1 MNTLVNVA
9 RYHLVDRLQFLIL
22 PVGVTLFA
30 FGVNLAIFSV
40 IPETPEQNYSGGLF
54 TLFVFMLVCGALSMT
69 KSLPFGLALG
79 VSRRSYYLGTV
90 LLVAGLSVLYAVGIV
105 VFQAIEKATG
115 GWGLGLNYFRVPWLL
130 DGPWYLT
137 LLTAFVFLT
146 LMFVYG
152 MWYGLIY
159 RRASVLGVVLFSAA
173 QVLVLLS
180 GVLLL
185 SWTDSWSKL
194 GTFFGTLTV
203 GGVTGILA
211 ILVGVAAAGGF
222 ATMRRVTV

>member
-1 MNTLVNVA
+1 MNTLVKVV
-9 RYHLVDRLQFLIL
+9 RYHLVDRLQYLVL

-30 FGVNLAIFSV
+30 FGVNLAIFSL
-40 IPETPEQNYSGGLF
+40 IPGKPADNYSGGLF

-79 VSRRSYYLGTV
+79 LSRRSYYLGTV
-90 LLVAGLSVLYAVGIV
+90 LLVAGLSAVYAVGIA
-105 VFQAIEKATG
+105 VFQAIEDATG
-115 GWGLGLNYFRVPWLL
+115 GWGLGLHYFRVPWLL

-137 LLTAFVFLT
+137 LLTAFVSLT
-146 LMFVYG
+146 LMFLYG

-159 RRASVLGVVLFSAA
+159 RRASVVGVVLFAAA
-173 QVLVLLS
+173 QVLVLL
-180 GVLLL
+180 GVVLLL

-194 GTFFGTLTV
+194 GTFFSTLTV
-203 GGVTGILA
+203 GGLTGVLA
-211 ILVGVAAAGGF
+211 VLVAIAGAGGF

>member
-1 MNTLVNVA
+1 MNTLITVA
-9 RYHLVDRLQFLIL
+9 RYHLVDRLQYLVL

-30 FGVNLAIFSV
+30 FLVNLTIFATLQ
-40 IPETPEQNYSGGLF
+40 EEKENYSGGLF
-54 TLFVFMLVCGALSMT
+54 TLFVFMFVCGALSMT

-90 LLVAGLSVLYAVGIV
+90 LLIAGLSALYSVGIV
-105 VFQAIEKATG
+105 VFQAIEEATG
-115 GWGLGLNYFRVPWLL
+115 GWGLELNYFRVPWLL

-137 LLTAFVFLT
+137 LLTSFVLLT

-159 RRASVLGVVLFSAA
+159 RRAAVPGVVVFGAA
-173 QVLVLLS
+173 QVLVLL
-180 GVLLL
+180 GIVMVLT
-185 SWTDSWSKL
+185 WTDSWSKI
-194 GTFFGTLTV
+194 GTFFSTLTV
-203 GGVTGILA
+203 GGVTGVLA
-211 ILVGVAAAGGF
+211 VLVAIAAGGGF

>member
-1 MNTLVNVA
+1 MNTLVKVA
-9 RYHLVDRLQFLIL
+9 RYHLVDRLQFLVL

-30 FGVNLAIFSV
+30 FGVNLALFMALQ
-40 IPETPEQNYSGGLF
+40 ENQENYSGGLF

-90 LLVAGLSVLYAVGIV
+90 LLVAGLSALYSVGITL
-105 VFQAIEKATG
+105 FQVIEKATD

-137 LLTAFVFLT
+137 LLTSFVLLT

-159 RRASVLGVVLFSAA
+159 RRASVLGVVVFAAA
-173 QVLVLLS
+173 QVLVLL
-180 GVLLL
+180 GIVLVL
-185 SWTDSWSKL
+185 SWTDSWSQI
-194 GTFFGTLTV
+194 GRFFGSLTV
-203 GGVTGILA
+203 GGMTGVLA
-211 ILVGVAAAGGF
+211 VLVSVAAGGGF

>member
-1 MNTLVNVA
+1 MNILVKVA
-9 RYHLVDRLQFLIL
+9 RYHLVDRLQFLVL
-22 PVGVTLFA
+22 PVGVTFFA
-30 FGVNLAIFSV
+30 FGVNLAIFAL
-40 IPETPEQNYSGGLF
+40 IPETPEDNFSGGLF

-90 LLVAGLSVLYAVGIV
+90 LLVAGLSALYAAGTAVMQV
-105 VFQAIEKATG
+105 IEEATR
-115 GWGLGLNYFRVPWLL
+115 GWGLGLHYFRVPWVL

-137 LLTAFVFLT
+137 LLTAFVLLT

-159 RRASVLGVVLFSAA
+159 RRASVVGIVLFAAA
-173 QVLVLLS
+173 QVLVLLG

-203 GGVTGILA
+203 GGLTGVLA
-211 ILVGVAAAGGF
+211 VLVGVAVAGGF

>member
-1 MNTLVNVA
+1 MNILVKVA
-9 RYHLVDRLQFLIL
+9 RYHLVDRLQFLVL

-30 FGVNLAIFSV
+30 FGVNLAIFAL
-40 IPETPEQNYSGGLF
+40 IPEKPEDNFSGGLF

-90 LLVAGLSVLYAVGIV
+90 LLVAGLSALYAVGIAV
-105 VFQAIEKATG
+105 LQVIEDATR
-115 GWGLGLNYFRVPWLL
+115 GWGLGLHYFRVPWVL

-137 LLTAFVFLT
+137 LLTAFVLLT

-159 RRASVLGVVLFSAA
+159 RRASVVGVVLFAAA
-173 QVLVLLS
+173 QVLVLLG

-185 SWTDSWSKL
+185 SWTDSWPKL

-203 GGVTGILA
+203 GGLTGVLA
-211 ILVGVAAAGGF
+211 VLVGVAAAGGF

>member
-1 MNTLVNVA
+1 MNILVKVA
-9 RYHLVDRLQFLIL
+9 RYHLVDRLQFLVL
-22 PVGVTLFA
+22 PVGVTFFA
-30 FGVNLAIFSV
+30 FGVNLAIFAL
-40 IPETPEQNYSGGLF
+40 IPEKPEDSFSGGLF

-90 LLVAGLSVLYAVGIV
+90 LLVAGLSALYAVGIAV
-105 VFQAIEKATG
+105 LQVIEDATR
-115 GWGLGLNYFRVPWLL
+115 GWGLGLHYFRVPWVL

-137 LLTAFVFLT
+137 LLTAFVLLT

-159 RRASVLGVVLFSAA
+159 RRASVVGVVLFAAA
-173 QVLVLLS
+173 QVLVLLG

-203 GGVTGILA
+203 GGLTGVLA
-211 ILVGVAAAGGF
+211 VLVGVAAAGGF

>member
-1 MNTLVNVA
+1 MNILVKVA
-9 RYHLVDRLQFLIL
+9 RYHLVDRLQFLVL

-30 FGVNLAIFSV
+30 FGVNLAIFAL
-40 IPETPEQNYSGGLF
+40 IPEKPEDNFSGGLF

-90 LLVAGLSVLYAVGIV
+90 LLVAGLSALYAVGIAV
-105 VFQAIEKATG
+105 LQVIEDATR
-115 GWGLGLNYFRVPWLL
+115 GWGLGLHYFRVPWVL

-137 LLTAFVFLT
+137 LLTAFVLLT

-159 RRASVLGVVLFSAA
+159 RRASVVGVVLFAAA
-173 QVLVLLS
+173 QVLVLLG

-203 GGVTGILA
+203 GGLTGVLA
-211 ILVGVAAAGGF
+211 VLVGVAAAGGF

>member
-1 MNTLVNVA
+1 MNTLVKVA

-40 IPETPEQNYSGGLF
+40 IPETPEENYSGGLF

-90 LLVAGLSVLYAVGIV
+90 LLVAGLSALYAVGIV
-105 VFQAIEKATG
+105 VLQMTEKATG
-115 GWGLGLNYFRVPWLL
+115 GWGLGLNYFRVPWIL
-130 DGPWYLT
+130 DGSWYLN

-159 RRASVLGVVLFSAA
+159 RRASVLGVVLFAAA
-173 QVLVLLS
+173 QALVLLG

-194 GTFFGTLTV
+194 GTFFSTLTV

>member
-9 RYHLVDRLQFLIL
+9 RYHLVDRLQYLVL
-22 PVGVTLFA
+22 PIGVTLFA
-30 FGVNLAIFSV
+30 FGVNLAIFSLLPDK
-40 IPETPEQNYSGGLF
+40 PEENYSGGLF
-54 TLFVFMLVCGALSMT
+54 TLFVFMLVCGAMSMT

-90 LLVAGLSVLYAVGIV
+90 LLVAGLSALYAAGIT
-105 VFQAIEKATG
+105 VFQAIEEATG

-146 LMFVYG
+146 LMFLYG

-159 RRASVLGVVLFSAA
+159 RRASVLGVVLFAAA
-173 QVLVLLS
+173 QVLVLL
-180 GVLLL
+180 GVGLVLT
-185 SWTDSWSKL
+185 WTDSWSKL
-194 GTFFGTLTV
+194 GTFFSSLTV
-203 GGVTGILA
+203 GGLTGALA
-211 ILVGVAAAGGF
+211 ILVCVAGAGGF

>member
-1 MNTLVNVA
+1 MNTLINVA
-9 RYHLVDRLQFLIL
+9 RYHLVDRLQYVVL
-22 PVGVTLFA
+22 PVGITFFA
-30 FGVNLAIFSV
+30 FGVNLAIFSLL
-40 IPETPEQNYSGGLF
+40 PETPDENYSGGLL
-54 TLFVFMLVCGALSMT
+54 TLYVFMLVCGALSMT

-79 VSRRSYYLGTV
+79 VSRRSYYLGTI
-90 LLVAGLSVLYAVGIV
+90 LLVAGLSALYAVGIV
-105 VFQAIEKATG
+105 VFQAIEDATD

-137 LLTAFVFLT
+137 LLTSFVFLT

-159 RRASVLGVVLFSAA
+159 RRAAVVGVVLFGAA
-173 QVLVLLS
+173 QVLVLLG

-185 SWTDSWSKL
+185 SWTDSWPKL
-194 GTFFGTLTV
+194 GDFFSTLTV
-203 GGVTGILA
+203 GGVTGVLA
-211 ILVGVAAAGGF
+211 ILVCVAGAGGF

>member
-1 MNTLVNVA
+1 MNTLVKVA
-9 RYHLVDRLQFLIL
+9 RYHLVDRLQFLVL

-30 FGVNLAIFSV
+30 FGVNLAIFAL
-40 IPETPEQNYSGGLF
+40 IPETPEENYSGGLF

-90 LLVAGLSVLYAVGIV
+90 LLVGGLSALYSVGIV
-105 VFQAIEKATG
+105 VFQVIEKATG

-130 DGPWYLT
+130 DGPWYQT
-137 LLTAFVFLT
+137 LLTSFVFLT

-159 RRASVLGVVLFSAA
+159 RRASVLGVVVFAAA
-173 QVLVLLS
+173 QALVLLG

-185 SWTDSWSKL
+185 SWTDAWSKV
-194 GTFFGTLTV
+194 GTFFSTLTV
-203 GGVTGILA
+203 GGITGVLA
-211 ILVGVAAAGGF
+211 VLVCVAAGGGF

>member
-1 MNTLVNVA
+1 MNTLVNIA
-9 RYHLVDRLQFLIL
+9 RYHLVDRLQYLVL

-30 FGVNLAIFSV
+30 FGVNVVIFSV

-54 TLFVFMLVCGALSMT
+54 TLFVFMLVCGAMSMT

-90 LLVAGLSVLYAVGIV
+90 LLVTGLSALYAVGITV
-105 VFQAIEKATG
+105 LQAIEKGTG

-137 LLTAFVFLT
+137 LLTSFVFLV
-146 LMFVYG
+146 LMFLYG

-159 RRASVLGVVLFSAA
+159 RRASVLGVIVFGAA

-180 GVLLL
+180 VVLVL

-194 GTFFGTLTV
+194 GTFFSTLTV
-203 GGVTGILA
+203 GGLTGVLA
-211 ILVGVAAAGGF
+211 LLVCVAGAGGF
-222 ATMRRVTV
+222 ATMRRVRV

>member
-1 MNTLVNVA
+1 MNTLVKVA
-9 RYHLVDRLQFLIL
+9 RYHLVDRLQFLVL

-30 FGVNLAIFSV
+30 FGVNLTIFAV
-40 IPETPEQNYSGGLF
+40 IPEKPEENYSGGLF

-79 VSRRSYYLGTV
+79 VSRRSYYLGTI
-90 LLVAGLSVLYAVGIV
+90 LLVTGLAAIYAVGIV
-105 VFQAIEKATG
+105 VFQAIEEATG

-137 LLTAFVFLT
+137 LLTSFVFLT

-159 RRASVLGVVLFSAA
+159 RRASVLGVVLFAAA
-173 QVLVLLS
+173 QVLVLLA

-194 GTFFGTLTV
+194 GTFFSTVTVAGLT
-203 GGVTGILA
+203 GVLA
-211 ILVGVAAAGGF
+211 VLVGVAAAGGF

>member
-1 MNTLVNVA
+1 MNTLINVA
-9 RYHLVDRLQFLIL
+9 RYHLVDRLQYLVL

-30 FGVNLAIFSV
+30 FSVNLVIFSV
-40 IPETPEQNYSGGLF
+40 IPEKPEQNYSGGLL

-69 KSLPFGLALG
+69 KSLPFGLTLG

-90 LLVAGLSVLYAVGIV
+90 LLVAGLSAVYAAGIA
-105 VFQAIEKATG
+105 VFQAIEDATG
-115 GWGLGLNYFRVPWLL
+115 GWGLGLNYFRVPWVL

-137 LLTAFVFLT
+137 LLTAFVLLT
-146 LMFVYG
+146 LMFLYG

-159 RRASVLGVVLFSAA
+159 RRASVLGVVLFAAA
-173 QVLVLLS
+173 QVLVLV
-180 GVLLL
+180 GAVLVL

-203 GGVTGILA
+203 GGLTGVLA
-211 ILVGVAAAGGF
+211 LLVCVAGAGGF
-222 ATMRRVTV
+222 ATIRRVTV